1 MPELCIVLPTFN
13 EADNVEPLAQALD
26 RALAG
31 LDWEA
36 ILVDDD
42 SPDGT
47 AARIEALQ
55 HPRIR
60 CLLRKGR
67 RGLASAAIEG
77 FLATQAPFVALMDA
91 DLQHDEAQLPAML
104 RLAKTGQFDLVV
116 GTRYAAGGSAAG
128 LAGRGRT
135 WLSQAG
141 AQASRSLTGGT
152 KLSDPMSGFFLMRR
166 ELIDELA
173 PRLSL
178 RGYKILLDLVASAG
192 RPLRVG
198 EVPYRFRPRQAGS
211 SKLGFKVGADFL
223 LLVAAKWWKRG
234 PSR

>member
-1 MPELCIVLPTFN
+1 MAELCIVIPTFN
-13 EADNVEPLAQALD
+13 EADNVAPLVLALD

-31 LDWEA
+31 VDWEA

-47 AARIEALQ
+47 AARIEALK
-55 HPRIR
+55 HPRVR

-77 FLATQAPFVALMDA
+77 FLETRAPFVALMDA

-104 RLAKTGQFDLVV
+104 NLARTGNLDLVV
-116 GTRYAAGGSAAG
+116 GTRYAPGGSAAG
-128 LAGRGRT
+128 LAGRGRA
-135 WLSQAG
+135 WLSRAG
-141 AQASRSLTGGT
+141 IQASRSLTGET
-152 KLSDPMSGFFLMRR
+152 RLSDPMSGFFVMRR
-166 ELIDELA
+166 ELIEELG
-173 PRLSL
+173 PRLSP

-198 EVPYRFRPRQAGS
+198 EVAYRFRPRQAGS

-223 LLVAAKWWKRG
+223 LLIATKWWKRG
-234 PSR
+234 RSV

>member
-1 MPELCIVLPTFN
+1 MAELCIVLPTFN
-13 EADNVEPLAQALD
+13 EADNVAPLAQALD
-26 RALAG
+26 RALPG
-31 LDWEA
+31 IDWEA

-47 AARIEALQ
+47 AARIEALA

-104 RLAKTGQFDLVV
+104 ALAKARELELVV
-116 GTRYAAGGSAAG
+116 ATRYAPGGSG
-128 LAGRGRT
+128 DGFAGRGRA
-135 WLSQAG
+135 WLSRAG
-141 AQASRSLTGGT
+141 SRASRSLTRET
-152 KLSDPMSGFFLMRR
+152 PLSDPMSGFFLMRR
-166 ELIDELA
+166 ELIEELG
-173 PRLSL
+173 PRLSP

-192 RPLRVG
+192 RPLRAG
-198 EVPYRFRPRQAGS
+198 EIPYRFRPRQAGS
-211 SKLGFKVGADFL
+211 SKLGLKVGAEFL
-223 LLVAAKWWKRG
+223 LLVAVKWWKRG
-234 PSR
+234 RSA

>member
-1 MPELCIVLPTFN
+1 MAELCIVLPTFN
-13 EADNVEPLAQALD
+13 EADNVAPLAQALE
-26 RALAG
+26 RALVG
-31 LDWEA
+31 SDWEA

-47 AARIEALQ
+47 AARIEALA

-77 FLATQAPFVALMDA
+77 FLATRAPFVALMDA
-91 DLQHDEAQLPAML
+91 DLQHDETQIPIML
-104 RLAKTGQFDLVV
+104 ALAKTGPLDLVV
-116 GTRYAAGGSAAG
+116 GTRYAPGGSAAG
-128 LAGRGRT
+128 FTGRGRT
-135 WLSQAG
+135 WLSRAG
-141 AQASRSLTGGT
+141 TQASRSLTGAT
-152 KLSDPMSGFFLMRR
+152 KLSDPMSRFFLMRR

-173 PRLSL
+173 PRLSQ
-178 RGYKILLDLVASAG
+178 RGYKILLDLVASAD

-198 EVPYRFRPRQAGS
+198 EIAYSFRPRQAGR

-223 LLVAAKWWKRG
+223 LLIAIKWWKRVR
-234 PSR
+234 SA